1 MVKSRTLVNLVT
13 ILIIAGAG
21 FFGYHLWRGQPAA
34 EETYAEES
42 EAPAIPTPQPAP
54 SETPVPP
61 AATIPVIGTALMDI
75 ARRWELA
82 QAEEHGSNRDQ
93 KLRAISDE
101 VVAEFGLGGELLAYL
116 NFLAASGAIAE
127 REWLLTAGLRS
138 RFTGSTAT
146 EARAWL
152 LTVKEEK
159 LRERLSRQAGEF
171 FEGQGFKEYFE
182 KMGEIGGLHCQA
194 ALLTGY
200 CVTLAKADPDGALRI
215 YKELAYPKRIDNTG
229 MAHLM
234 KVFPADSDF
243 LKYATEIKEDSLTL
257 AKRARASLL
266 DTWARTK
273 PSDAADYVIRNA
285 GPVHADQMKVVVK
298 QWIKTSPDAAAEWL
312 AQAAAGPARDQGMA
326 ELARYWQV
334 RNPENAWSYVKQV
347 ADPQVR
353 QAIAAGV
360 VFEWRKSDPAAADG
374 AWSSLSAN
382 N

>member
-1 MVKSRTLVNLVT
+1 M
-13 ILIIAGAG
+13 
-21 FFGYHLWRGQPAA
+21 
-34 EETYAEES
+34 
-42 EAPAIPTPQPAP
+42 
-54 SETPVPP
+54 
-61 AATIPVIGTALMDI
+61 MDI

-82 QAEEHGSNRDQ
+82 QAEEPGSNRDQ

-101 VVAEFGLGGELLAYL
+101 VVARFGLGGELLAWFD
-116 NFLAASGAIAE
+116 FLAASGAISE

-138 RFTGSTAT
+138 KFTGSAAND
-146 EARAWL
+146 ARAWL

-159 LRERLSRQAGEF
+159 PRERLSRQAGEN

-234 KVFPADSDF
+234 KVFPDNSDF
-243 LKYATEIKEDSLTL
+243 LKYATEIKEDSMTL

-273 PSDAADYVIRNA
+273 PADAADYVIRNA

-298 QWIKTSPDAAAEWL
+298 QWVMDSPEAAAEWL
-312 AQAAAGPARDQGMA
+312 EQAAAGPARDQGMA

-334 RNPENAWSYVKQV
+334 RNPENAWSFVKQV
-347 ADPQVR
+347 SDPQTR

-360 VFEWRKSDPAAADG
+360 VFEWRKSDPTAADG
-374 AWSSLSAN
+374 AWSSLSVKN
-382 N
+382 

>member
-1 MVKSRTLVNLVT
+1 MLKSRTLVNLVT
-13 ILIIAGAG
+13 ILVIAGAG
-21 FFGYHLWRGQPAA
+21 ILGYHMWRGQPA
-34 EETYAEES
+34 EEESHAEES
-42 EAPAIPTPQPAP
+42 GVPATPTPQPDLA
-54 SETPVPP
+54 EMLVQP
-61 AATIPVIGTALMDI
+61 AAAIPVTGTVMVDI
-75 ARRWELA
+75 ARRWE
-82 QAEEHGSNRDQ
+82 QAHDEKQEANRDQ
-93 KLRAISDE
+93 KLREISEE
-101 VVAEFGLGGELLAYL
+101 VVAGFGLGGELLAYL
-116 NFLAASGAIAE
+116 DFLAASGAMAE
-127 REWLLTAGLRS
+127 REWLLTAGLRGK
-138 RFTGSTAT
+138 FAGSAAT

-159 LRERLSRQAGEF
+159 LRERLSRQAGEC

-182 KMGEIGGLHCQA
+182 KMGEVGGLHCQA

-200 CVTLAKADPDGALRI
+200 CVTLAKADPDDALRI

-234 KVFPADSDF
+234 KVFPVDSDF
-243 LKYATEIKEDSLTL
+243 LKYATEIKEDSMTL

-273 PSDAADYVIRNA
+273 PADAADYVIRNA
-285 GPVHADQMKVVVK
+285 GPVHSDQMKVVVK

-326 ELARYWQV
+326 ELARYWQS
-334 RNPENAWSYVKQV
+334 RNPENAWSFVKQV
-347 ADPQVR
+347 ADPETR
-353 QAIAAGV
+353 QTIAAGV

-382 N
+382 K